1 MVILGGWQRD
11 LTRIKK
17 HCVLSP
23 HLNLLLSRVMRN
35 IRWIMWLTLSCSHS
49 SCLERKERLISA
61 TESSLSSTLSD
72 TEFSDSDW
80 LSPESST
87 TIQDTMQLKH
97 TRKKNTDVFFSPPI
111 LVLTYHTQ
119 SSNALTKHLFKRLQK
134 LSLTPLTWLSR
145 RWLRFLSWCKL
156 LSISHG
162 AKKGSKWVAGDVLVV
177 VALVSHLTG
186 AQLIPLNIPA
196 LRSNT
201 GKNK

>member
-97 TRKKNTDVFFSPPI
+97 TRKKNTDVFFFSTNI
-111 LVLTYHTQ
+111 
-119 SSNALTKHLFKRLQK
+119 SSNLPYTIIKCTDKTFVSKV
-134 LSLTPLTWLSR
+134 
-145 RWLRFLSWCKL
+145 
-156 LSISHG
+156 
-162 AKKGSKWVAGDVLVV
+162 AKAKFNSTHMVEQTLVAFSELMQT
-177 VALVSHLTG
+177 AEH
-186 AQLIPLNIPA
+186 QP
-196 LRSNT
+196 RS
-201 GKNK
+201 

>member
-1 MVILGGWQRD
+1 
-11 LTRIKK
+11 
-17 HCVLSP
+17 
-23 HLNLLLSRVMRN
+23 MRN
-35 IRWIMWLTLSCSHS
+35 IRWIMWLTLSCSQS

-87 TIQDTMQLKH
+87 TIQDTLWLKQ
-97 TRKKNTDVFFSPPI
+97 TREKKQTNTAFVS
-111 LVLTYHTQ
+111 LTVLTG
-119 SSNALTKHLFKRLQK
+119 
-134 LSLTPLTWLSR
+134 LSR
-145 RWLRFLSWCKL
+145 RCLCFLSRCKL
-156 LSISHG
+156 LSVSHG

-196 LRSNT
+196 LKSITWKLGNPHCNHKYTLVNIQHTRFPIMTRKHPN
-201 GKNK
+201 